1 MDFFW
6 YHFNITILILVQGS
20 FNIGTRF
27 KMHSWFL
34 CYNDPLSG
42 LSQSSSESIIMI
54 PEKVH
59 KTYYKI
65 MFKEYT
71 TIVQKKDLEN
81 KPASTGGGIKGKP
94 IMILG

>member
-1 MDFFW
+1 
-6 YHFNITILILVQGS
+6 
-20 FNIGTRF
+20 
-27 KMHSWFL
+27 
-34 CYNDPLSG
+34 
-42 LSQSSSESIIMI
+42 MI